1 MWQCGVRV
9 YHHVPPVVLYVS
21 EGVNC
26 TCAYKNMP
34 YDGVQFMYTTM
45 QVCAQVHKAVWAR
58 MCACSC
64 TMCELKIVKNKTD
77 VIANVAEW
85 ARQEF

>member
-1 MWQCGVRV
+1 M
-9 YHHVPPVVLYVS
+9 YYHVPPVVLYVS

-45 QVCAQVHKAVWAR
+45 QVCAQVHKVCEPAWVHFHVL
-58 MCACSC
+58 C
-64 TMCELKIVKNKTD
+64 TRELKIVKNKTD
-77 VIANVAEW
+77 VIASVAEW

>member
-1 MWQCGVRV
+1 MCSGRSTQLKGIDPVHVTKCGVRV

-26 TCAYKNMP
+26 TCAYNNMP

-45 QVCAQVHKAVWAR
+45 QVCAQVHKAV
-58 MCACSC
+58 
-64 TMCELKIVKNKTD
+64 
-77 VIANVAEW
+77 
-85 ARQEF
+85 